1 MDDAYNNKNLVLKD
15 EDDEEDPSNDLDY
28 VDQRIEDL
36 TETETKKSSTK
47 LDYSLQTKEERNALV
62 TKIIAE
68 TPPEQ
73 LTPKYLEILADY
85 IVFAMD
91 KEERRGKKTLTPNRM
106 VTINKRE
113 TSYEGLV
120 AKLENGE
127 DGIYGMISDLGK
139 NILFT
144 PKNEITQADIDE
156 IPGLKEL
163 RDNIQQLEEQEKL
176 ARGKRKF
183 LLKKQIIEMRQ
194 DQYVLKNEF
203 RKPIHVMN
211 VFKGFNQIDF
221 DEHITIND
229 DGTVSS
235 DGIISFFNPKHISAL
250 LCNYSKLKENAW
262 GVFNSDGYYMMED
275 LDRLIEQTLKDKYP
289 LYYDLLIY
297 KIDGKANAKIQS
309 LLFRDHHIKH
319 SVEYISCLWRNKI
332 PKLLAEQAQE
342 NYIMWY
348 YTTQEKGKWKKC
360 GRCGKVKLAHNRF
373 FSRNNSS
380 KDGWYSICKECRNT
394 KIPKFSM
401 DEMSQEKTC

>member
-1 MDDAYNNKNLVLKD
+1 
-15 EDDEEDPSNDLDY
+15 
-28 VDQRIEDL
+28 
-36 TETETKKSSTK
+36 
-47 LDYSLQTKEERNALV
+47 
-62 TKIIAE
+62 
-68 TPPEQ
+68 
-73 LTPKYLEILADY
+73 
-85 IVFAMD
+85 
-91 KEERRGKKTLTPNRM
+91 
-106 VTINKRE
+106 
-113 TSYEGLV
+113 
-120 AKLENGE
+120 
-127 DGIYGMISDLGK
+127 
-139 NILFT
+139 
-144 PKNEITQADIDE
+144 
-156 IPGLKEL
+156 
-163 RDNIQQLEEQEKL
+163 
-176 ARGKRKF
+176 
-183 LLKKQIIEMRQ
+183 
-194 DQYVLKNEF
+194 
-203 RKPIHVMN
+203 MN

-235 DGIISFFNPKHISAL
+235 DGIISFFNSKHISAL

-297 KIDGKANAKIQS
+297 KIDGKANAEIQS

>member
-1 MDDAYNNKNLVLKD
+1 MEDAYDNKNLALSV
-15 EDDEEDPSNDLDY
+15 EDDEDVSDDLDY
-28 VDQRIEDL
+28 VNQEIDEIS
-36 TETETKKSSTK
+36 ETESRKSLTK
-47 LDYSLQTKEERNALV
+47 LDYTLQTKEERNALV
-62 TKIIAE
+62 SKIIAE

-91 KEERRGKKTLTPNRM
+91 KEERRGKKMLTPNRM

-113 TSYEGLV
+113 TSFEGLV
-120 AKLENGE
+120 SKLENGE

-144 PKNEITQADIDE
+144 PKNEITEKDIAE
-156 IPGLKEL
+156 VPGLKEL
-163 RDNIQQLEEQEKL
+163 RDNIARLEEQEKT
-176 ARGKRKF
+176 ARGKRKY

-203 RKPIHVMN
+203 RKPVHVMN

-221 DEHITIND
+221 DEHITIHD

-235 DGIISFFNPKHISAL
+235 DGVISFFDYRHISAL

-297 KIDGKANAKIQS
+297 KIDGKPNTEIQE
-309 LLFRDHHIKH
+309 LLYKDHHVKH

-342 NYIMWY
+342 NYLMWY

-360 GRCGKVKLAHNRF
+360 GRCGQVKLAHSRF

-394 KIPKFSM
+394 KLPKFSM
-401 DEMSQEKTC
+401 DEIMQDEDC